1 MPERLATAALDHL
14 KKCLSHT
21 QAEIKS
27 LPGLMIGGVLSE
39 HPEPNSCSLNHYFI
53 EYLLCA
59 RHCFVL
65 VFETLIFLFTHDFF
79 HMYRVCMHICIFGE
93 TFEFYSQQI
102 SII

>member
-1 MPERLATAALDHL
+1 
-14 KKCLSHT
+14 
-21 QAEIKS
+21 
-27 LPGLMIGGVLSE
+27 MIGGVLSE